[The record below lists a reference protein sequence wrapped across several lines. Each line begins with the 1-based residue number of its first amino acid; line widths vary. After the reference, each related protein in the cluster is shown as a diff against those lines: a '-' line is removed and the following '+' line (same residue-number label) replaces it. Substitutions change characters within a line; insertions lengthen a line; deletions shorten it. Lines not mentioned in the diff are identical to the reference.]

1 MTFNEGS
8 RLDPGR
14 VGSRGRGAKGGLAIG
29 GGIGGLAIVLLYMFL
44 GGNPNDL
51 GTLMDG
57 TGSAPVDD
65 TAQQD
70 LAERCQTG
78 ADANEY
84 ADCRMVGTVNSLD
97 AYWADALPA
106 AGFSFE
112 YPGIVLFDQATSSS
126 CGTASSATGPFY
138 CPPDQ
143 TIYLDVGFFAVL
155 EDEFGSSGGPL
166 GEMYVM
172 AHEYGHHIENLVG
185 VFDVADRSGTGAD
198 SDSVRVE
205 LMADC
210 LAGVWAGHAA
220 TVADAS
226 GTPYLEPI
234 TQQQLDD
241 ALSAAAAVGDDRIQE
256 ASGGQVD
263 PHRFT
268 HGSAEQRAD
277 AFATG
282 YRSGTLA
289 SCDLFGVTGG

>member
-14 VGSRGRGAKGGLAIG
+14 VGSRGRSAKGGLAIG

-44 GGNPNDL
+44 GGNPSDL
-51 GTLMDG
+51 GALMGG

-70 LAERCQTG
+70 LADRCQTG
-78 ADANEY
+78 ADANDY
-84 ADCRMVGTVNSLD
+84 TDCRMVGTVNSLD
-97 AYWADALPA
+97 AYWAEALPA
-106 AGFSFE
+106 AGVDFA
-112 YPGIVLFDQATSSS
+112 YPGIVLFDQATQSD

-143 TIYLDVGFFAVL
+143 TIYLDVSFFDVL
-155 EDEFGSSGGPL
+155 ATDFGASGGPL
-166 GEMYVM
+166 AEMYVM

-185 VFDVADRSGTGAD
+185 VFDVADRTGTGED
-198 SDSVRVE
+198 SDSVKVE

-220 TVADAS
+220 TVPDAS
-226 GTPYLEPI
+226 GTPYLAPL
-234 TQQQLDD
+234 TQQDLDD

-256 ASGGQVD
+256 ASGGEAD
-263 PHRFT
+263 PHTFT

-277 AFATG
+277 AFAAG
-282 YRSGTLA
+282 YRNGTLA
-289 SCDLFGVTGG
+289 ACDAFGVTDG